1 MNSTYSHGYLLIG
14 TYGLIW
20 VCSSPDFAGRYSFGL
35 KVLSKMNLIEPLQFL
50 ALITPVTVPKRAF
63 EKSFWR
69 PMQAVRR
76 FSKNASARLPP

>member
-35 KVLSKMNLIEPLQFL
+35 KVLSKTDSTAPLQFF
-50 ALITPVTVPKRAF
+50 AVITAVTVPKGAF
-63 EKSFWR
+63 KNSFC
-69 PMQAVRR
+69 
-76 FSKNASARLPP
+76 